1 MRLNTGFR
9 NSFFVLALSAFLAA
23 CGGGGGGGTAA
34 AASTGQ
40 HAGPKGD
47 GTALVTWEAPTA
59 KIDGS
64 CLSDLQ
70 SYRINYG
77 LASSVYDS
85 HQTVDAGSL
94 SCVDTGKTDS
104 CGQVKSCSY
113 MVDNL
118 GEAST
123 VWWLS

>member
-1 MRLNTGFR
+1 MR
-9 NSFFVLALSAFLAA
+9 SSA
-23 CGGGGGGGTAA
+23 AA

-118 GEAST
+118 GEASWYFAVQAVDSGGNVSDYTNEAIKT
-123 VWWLS
+123 VQ